1 MLIVISLLVVICVV
15 VVSSIAGVVFIRYRN
30 AHATDSTKSTQ
41 SSGSSGLNPA
51 AHTRENKLGSAGTW
65 KKTGITFYGQSKAD
79 DNGVG
84 FAGVDLFKHGTAGLK
99 FDGKALFPVAV
110 FQADAAPLLW
120 KVIEIQS
127 DSFTKSRTVYGHV
140 VDVCNSGQDVC
151 KRNTAKHGFLV
162 DIHKTAFDYV
172 GADDGLHAGQYRL
185 AGELKPSDLP
195 GSVFLKDGTVACSCT
210 GSCNGGAVKWKKRSA
225 C

>member
-1 MLIVISLLVVICVV
+1 MLIVISLLLVVCVV
-15 VVSSIAGVVFIRYRN
+15 VVSSIAGAIFIRYRTV
-30 AHATDSTKSTQ
+30 HATDSTKSTQ
-41 SSGSSGLNPA
+41 SGLHPA
-51 AHTRENKLGSAGTW
+51 ARTRENKRSGDGTW

-79 DNGVG
+79 DNGIG

-99 FDGKALFPVAV
+99 FDGKPLFPVAV

-120 KVIEIQS
+120 KVIEIES
-127 DSFTKSRTVYGHV
+127 DSFTNNMTVYGHV

-151 KRNTAKHGFLV
+151 KRNTSKHGFLV
-162 DIHKTAFDYV
+162 DIHKTAFEYV

-195 GSVFLKDGTVACSCT
+195 GSVFLKDETVACSCT
-210 GSCNGGAVKWKKRSA
+210 GSCSGGSVKWKKRST

>member
-15 VVSSIAGVVFIRYRN
+15 VVSSIAGVIFIRYRN
-30 AHATDSTKSTQ
+30 VHADSTKSTQ
-41 SSGSSGLNPA
+41 SSDSSISGSSPA
-51 AHTRENKLGSAGTW
+51 AHTGGGAW
-65 KKTGITFYGQSKAD
+65 KKTGVTFYGQSKAD

-110 FQADAAPLLW
+110 FQADAASLLW

-127 DSFTKSRTVYGHV
+127 DSFTKSKTVYGHV

-162 DIHKTAFDYV
+162 DIHKTAFEYV
-172 GADDGLHAGQYRL
+172 GADDGLHVGQYRL

-210 GSCNGGAVKWKKRSA
+210 GSCKDGSVKWKKRSA

>member
-15 VVSSIAGVVFIRYRN
+15 VVSSIAGVIFIRYRN
-30 AHATDSTKSTQ
+30 NHATDSTKSTQ
-41 SSGSSGLNPA
+41 PSGSSSSGSSPV
-51 AHTRENKLGSAGTW
+51 AHTGGGGTW
-65 KKTGITFYGQSKAD
+65 KKTGVTFYGQSKAD

-99 FDGKALFPVAV
+99 FDGKVVFPVAV
-110 FQADAAPLLW
+110 FQADAASLLW

-127 DSFTKSRTVYGHV
+127 DSFTKSKTVYGHV

-162 DIHKTAFDYV
+162 DIHKTAFEYV
-172 GADDGLHAGQYRL
+172 GADDGLHVGQYRL
-185 AGELKPSDLP
+185 VGELKPSDLP

-210 GSCNGGAVKWKKRSA
+210 GSCNGGSVKWKKRSA

>member
-1 MLIVISLLVVICVV
+1 MLIVISLLIVVCVV
-15 VVSSIAGVVFIRYRN
+15 VVSSIAGAIFIRYRN
-30 AHATDSTKSTQ
+30 VHATDSTTKSTQ
-41 SSGSSGLNPA
+41 SGLHPA
-51 AHTRENKLGSAGTW
+51 ARTRENKMDGDGTW

-120 KVIEIQS
+120 KVIEIKS
-127 DSFTKSRTVYGHV
+127 DSFTKSGTVYGHV
-140 VDVCNSGQDVC
+140 VDVCNSGQSVC

-162 DIHKTAFDYV
+162 DIHKTAFEYV

-195 GSVFLKDGTVACSCT
+195 GSVFLKDETVACSCT
-210 GSCNGGAVKWKKRSA
+210 GSCSGGSVKWKKRSS